1 MKKVFRM
8 WLCYGVM
15 HSPMNAQFGHAVCGL
30 LDGGNYRRSIPEAG
44 SNGWLGSRLDFTPEG
59 GNAFAEL
66 TGKIAEMTDL
76 ATGMPGRLAIV
87 LDGQLES
94 APTVKERIGG
104 GSAVITGNFSFRE
117 AKMLSDILN
126 NPLKVS
132 LTIGE
137 QYEVSPTVPRVLY
150 RAVLTPASL
159 VLFSLSHL

>member
-1 MKKVFRM
+1 M
-8 WLCYGVM
+8 
-15 HSPMNAQFGHAVCGL
+15 
-30 LDGGNYRRSIPEAG
+30 GGWEVG
-44 SNGWLGSRLDFTPEG
+44 LDFTPEG

-66 TGKIAEMTDL
+66 TGNIADMTNL

-137 QYEVSPTVPRVLY
+137 QYEVSPLSPRVLY
-150 RAVLTPASL
+150 RVALTHASW
-159 VLFSLSHL
+159 VPFSLSYL